1 MPRAHSSRAREPEY
15 VCYATIICVVMSTG
29 GYRTLTVMYYIY
41 TNIICRYNLIVHAII
56 YVTKHYKIIVI

>member
-1 MPRAHSSRAREPEY
+1 
-15 VCYATIICVVMSTG
+15 MSTG

-56 YVTKHYKIIVI
+56 YVTKHYKILVI